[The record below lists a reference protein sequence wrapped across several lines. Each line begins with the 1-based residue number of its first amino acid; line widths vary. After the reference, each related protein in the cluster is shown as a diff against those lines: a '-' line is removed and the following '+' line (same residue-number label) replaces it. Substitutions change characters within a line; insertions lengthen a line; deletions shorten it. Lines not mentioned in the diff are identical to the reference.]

1 MGHITEKND
10 PSVARQWDNNV
21 DFETK
26 FQEFYKI
33 VDGLKIG
40 LLGTYRP
47 GIGPVTRSMALA
59 KRTGP
64 DFLFLANAHSQKFKD
79 IEANKEVNVS
89 FQDTKSQDWISVS
102 GTATT
107 ASNSDPRIKEVW
119 SRGAA
124 AWFGDVG
131 DGVHDGSAEDP
142 RMSLIEVK
150 AKCKWLPYAVPLLC
164 RPEVWM
170 EESKADLQ
178 KPDISYYKTNVGALG
193 YLKEVVAANVTGGVA
208 NTGSLREMKE
218 DEITKARNQH
228 SSMSS

>member
-1 MGHITEKND
+1 MPSDVKQSDITEKND

-119 SRGAA
+119 SRGAT

-142 RMSLIEVK
+142 RMN
-150 AKCKWLPYAVPLLC
+150 
-164 RPEVWM
+164 
-170 EESKADLQ
+170 
-178 KPDISYYKTNVGALG
+178 ISYYKTNVGALG

>member
-1 MGHITEKND
+1 MPSDVKQQDITEKND
-10 PSVARQWDNNV
+10 PSVMRQWDEP
-21 DFETK
+21 DFSTK
-26 FQEFYKI
+26 FEEFYKI

-47 GIGPVTRSMALA
+47 GVGPVTRSMALA

-79 IEANKEVNVS
+79 IEANKEVNIS
-89 FQDTKSQDWISVS
+89 FQDTKSQDWISVT

-124 AWFGDVG
+124 AWFGDLG
-131 DGVHDGSAEDP
+131 DGVHNGTAEDP

-150 AKCKWLPYAVPLLC
+150 
-164 RPEVWM
+164 
-170 EESKADLQ
+170 SKY
-178 KPDISYYKTNVGALG
+178 ISYYKTTVGAIG

-208 NTGSLREMKE
+208 NTGNLRQMKE
-218 DEITKARNQH
+218 DEISKARSQH
-228 SSMSS
+228 STMSS

>member
-1 MGHITEKND
+1 MPSDVKQSDITEKND

-47 GIGPVTRSMALA
+47 GIGVSTFPPTHSPLHPTRTSTNHTIHTQPVTRSMALA

-150 AKCKWLPYAVPLLC
+150 AKCKCSPTQYPYYAV
-164 RPEVWM
+164 
-170 EESKADLQ
+170 
-178 KPDISYYKTNVGALG
+178 
-193 YLKEVVAANVTGGVA
+193 
-208 NTGSLREMKE
+208 LRCG
-218 DEITKARNQH
+218 
-228 SSMSS
+228 

>member
-1 MGHITEKND
+1 
-10 PSVARQWDNNV
+10 
-21 DFETK
+21 
-26 FQEFYKI
+26 
-33 VDGLKIG
+33 
-40 LLGTYRP
+40 
-47 GIGPVTRSMALA
+47 MALA

-124 AWFGDVG
+124 AWFGDLG
-131 DGVHDGSAEDP
+131 DGVHDGSADDP

-150 AKCKWLPYAVPLLC
+150 SKCEFPPCWHFHRRHNILMQDA
-164 RPEVWM
+164 
-170 EESKADLQ
+170 
-178 KPDISYYKTNVGALG
+178 DISYYSTKVGAVG

-208 NTGSLREMKE
+208 NTGNLRQMKE
-218 DEITKARNQH
+218 DEIAKARKEH
-228 SSMSS
+228 SAMSS

>member
-1 MGHITEKND
+1 MPSDVKQQDITEKND
-10 PSVARQWDNNV
+10 PSVMRQWDEP
-21 DFETK
+21 DFSTK
-26 FQEFYKI
+26 FEEFYKI

-47 GIGPVTRSMALA
+47 GVGPVTRSMALA

-79 IEANKEVNVS
+79 IEANKEVNIS
-89 FQDTKSQDWISVS
+89 FQDTKSQDWISVT

-124 AWFGDVG
+124 AWFGDLG
-131 DGVHDGSAEDP
+131 DGVHNGTAEDP

-150 AKCKWLPYAVPLLC
+150 
-164 RPEVWM
+164 
-170 EESKADLQ
+170 SKY
-178 KPDISYYKTNVGALG
+178 ISYYKTNVGALG

-208 NTGSLREMKE
+208 NTGNLRQMKE
-218 DEITKARNQH
+218 DEISKARSQH
-228 SSMSS
+228 STMSS

>member
-1 MGHITEKND
+1 
-10 PSVARQWDNNV
+10 
-21 DFETK
+21 
-26 FQEFYKI
+26 
-33 VDGLKIG
+33 
-40 LLGTYRP
+40 
-47 GIGPVTRSMALA
+47 MALA

-150 AKCKWLPYAVPLLC
+150 AKCKCSPTQYPYYAVLRCGWKNRKLIC
-164 RPEVWM
+164 KTRHLV
-170 EESKADLQ
+170 LQ
-178 KPDISYYKTNVGALG
+178 DQCWSSRIPQ
-193 YLKEVVAANVTGGVA
+193 GG
-208 NTGSLREMKE
+208 GR
-218 DEITKARNQH
+218 R
-228 SSMSS
+228 

>member
-1 MGHITEKND
+1 MPSDVKQSDITEKND

-150 AKCKWLPYAVPLLC
+150 AKY
-164 RPEVWM
+164 
-170 EESKADLQ
+170 
-178 KPDISYYKTNVGALG
+178 ISYYKTNVGALG

>member
-1 MGHITEKND
+1 MPSDVKQSDITEKND

-150 AKCKWLPYAVPLLC
+150 AKY
-164 RPEVWM
+164 
-170 EESKADLQ
+170 
-178 KPDISYYKTNVGALG
+178 ISYYKTNVGALG

-218 DEITKARNQH
+218 DEITKARSQH

>member
-1 MGHITEKND
+1 MPSDVKQSDITEKND

-119 SRGAA
+119 SRAAA

-150 AKCKWLPYAVPLLC
+150 AKY
-164 RPEVWM
+164 
-170 EESKADLQ
+170 
-178 KPDISYYKTNVGALG
+178 ISYYKTNVGALG

-208 NTGSLREMKE
+208 NTGNLREMKE
-218 DEITKARNQH
+218 DEITKARSQH

>member
-1 MGHITEKND
+1 MPSDVKPQDITEKND
-10 PSVARQWDNNV
+10 PSVMRQWDEA
-21 DFETK
+21 DFSTK
-26 FQEFYKI
+26 FEEFYKI

-47 GIGPVTRSMALA
+47 GVGPVTRSMALA

-79 IEANKEVNVS
+79 IEANKEVNIS
-89 FQDTKSQDWISVS
+89 FQDTKSQDWISVT

-131 DGVHDGSAEDP
+131 DGVHNGTAEDP
-142 RMSLIEVK
+142 RMSLIE
-150 AKCKWLPYAVPLLC
+150 
-164 RPEVWM
+164 
-170 EESKADLQ
+170 
-178 KPDISYYKTNVGALG
+178 TNVGALG

-208 NTGSLREMKE
+208 NTGNLRQMKE
-218 DEITKARNQH
+218 DEISQARKQH

>member
-1 MGHITEKND
+1 MPSDVKQQDITEKND
-10 PSVARQWDNNV
+10 PSVMRQWDEA
-21 DFETK
+21 DFSTK
-26 FQEFYKI
+26 FEEFYKI

-47 GIGPVTRSMALA
+47 GVGPVTRSMALA

-79 IEANKEVNVS
+79 IEANKEVNIS
-89 FQDTKSQDWISVS
+89 FQDTKSQDWISVT

-124 AWFGDVG
+124 AWFGDLG
-131 DGVHDGSAEDP
+131 DGVHNGTAEDP

-150 AKCKWLPYAVPLLC
+150 
-164 RPEVWM
+164 
-170 EESKADLQ
+170 SKY
-178 KPDISYYKTNVGALG
+178 ISYYKTTVGAIG

-208 NTGSLREMKE
+208 NTGNLRQMKE
-218 DEITKARNQH
+218 DEISKARSQH
-228 SSMSS
+228 STMSS

>member
-1 MGHITEKND
+1 MPSEVKQQDITEKND
-10 PSVARQWDNNV
+10 PSVMRQWDEA
-21 DFETK
+21 DFSTK
-26 FQEFYKI
+26 FEEFYKI

-47 GIGPVTRSMALA
+47 GVGVSLPTNLLPHHTNNHSQPVTRSMALA

-124 AWFGDVG
+124 AWFGDLG
-131 DGVHDGSAEDP
+131 DGVHNGTAEDP

-150 AKCKWLPYAVPLLC
+150 SKCMFPLSMHYFYGPRIDAIQTSRTTRPTWELSATSRKSLPPTSLVELPTL
-164 RPEVWM
+164 
-170 EESKADLQ
+170 
-178 KPDISYYKTNVGALG
+178 
-193 YLKEVVAANVTGGVA
+193 VT
-208 NTGSLREMKE
+208 SDR
-218 DEITKARNQH
+218 
-228 SSMSS
+228 